1 MSAVRRP
8 RRRFDAERFARQ
20 ANYSI
25 DFSDRTIDICED
37 RISALEEI
45 VAARWPRSWLLR
57 RRLARSLRASVA
69 GYATV
74 ATRRAPVAGD
84 RRRADLSGAA
94 PPPGRVMKAAAIV
107 FADRLVLAH
116 PAVAV
121 AVLAVELAA
130 CAVLAGLICRALRPL
145 SVPAG
150 RHRRT

>member
-69 GYATV
+69 GYA
-74 ATRRAPVAGD
+74 APRDFAGRRSQAVGD
-84 RRRADLSGAA
+84 ELIFQAQRRRRGA
-94 PPPGRVMKAAAIV
+94 
-107 FADRLVLAH
+107 
-116 PAVAV
+116 
-121 AVLAVELAA
+121 
-130 CAVLAGLICRALRPL
+130 
-145 SVPAG
+145 S
-150 RHRRT
+150 